1 MASAGEKLRRERLR
15 RHMEL
20 SQIAGELK
28 ISARL
33 LEAIEDEK
41 FERLPGAIFTKS
53 FVRQYAR
60 FLGLDEEELVN
71 EVQVV
76 IESPFAIQTLL
87 EAEPAD
93 IRAPLIHVPPVE
105 AWESLRE
112 KRFSKLSWL
121 SAAAT
126 VIGAMLLCSII
137 YSQWQPGPQQAVALP
152 QTTEPPRPPATVVQS
167 APTPD
172 PAAPPPAASPAPSD
186 TPSASA
192 AENGES
198 INSAAVRVELT
209 AKEKVWIS
217 ARADGKVLFSGMLT
231 ENETRTVE
239 ANDKLLLRVGNA
251 GALDVTLNGKSL
263 GALGAKGQPRTVQFT
278 SGGFQTVAAFRPVLP
293 L

>member
-71 EVQVV
+71 EVQAV

-167 APTPD
+167 VPTPD

-198 INSAAVRVELT
+198 INSPVVRLELT
-209 AKEKVWIS
+209 AREKVWIS